1 MIKQRPLQEAEM
13 KALANFLKNPSQRN
27 MAFRNHE
34 LIELTGRNPLSIKM
48 LASYLKN
55 KDDLSFGITQL
66 YQMVKEQSDSTEFHK
81 IGLRK

>member
-1 MIKQRPLQEAEM
+1 
-13 KALANFLKNPSQRN
+13 

-55 KDDLSFGITQL
+55 KDDSSFRIKQL

-81 IGLRK
+81 IDEKR

>member
-1 MIKQRPLQEAEM
+1 MIKQKPLQGAEREAL
-13 KALANFLKNPSQRN
+13 KNFLSNSSRRN

-55 KDDLSFGITQL
+55 KDDFSFGIT
-66 YQMVKEQSDSTEFHK
+66 
-81 IGLRK
+81 